1 MVCLKGVPERDGYE
15 NSVGETLCNGC
26 HAELWRQKADQ
37 PAQTLVE
44 AAMQA
49 LRITRRSVA

>member
-1 MVCLKGVPERDGYE
+1 MICLTGVPERDGYE

-26 HAELWRQKADQ
+26 HAQLWRQKADQ
-37 PAQTLVE
+37 PAQTLIE
-44 AAMQA
+44 AAFHA

>member
-1 MVCLKGVPERDGYE
+1 MYCLATVPERDGFE

-26 HAELWRQKADQ
+26 HAELWRLKADV